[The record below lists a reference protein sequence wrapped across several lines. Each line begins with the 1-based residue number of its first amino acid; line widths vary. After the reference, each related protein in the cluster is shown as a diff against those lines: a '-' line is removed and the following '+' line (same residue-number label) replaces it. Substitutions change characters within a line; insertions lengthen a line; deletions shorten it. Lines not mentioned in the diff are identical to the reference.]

1 MEKEFFDVFP
11 NLKLKQELSELLE
24 EVIVTKVACNSAKTC
39 VRVYLKS
46 DRWIHKKHIFSLE
59 EQIQR
64 QCFPGLEVSVKVIEK
79 FHLSRQY
86 TPKNFLDTYRSSM
99 ELELRNY
106 NMLEYNLFKQAQIT
120 FPEDDCLNMALPDS
134 VISRQKSEI
143 LIEYLHKVFCERCG
157 MDLKVSL
164 DYVQTEESRYRKNA
178 AIQIRQEV
186 ANVLKHAR
194 LSTEEE
200 SAAPAPA
207 AEEKTGKE
215 AAAGKTSAARS
226 EKKAEAASEKKPF
239 EKKPF
244 EKKGKWGDFRGGF
257 RKDPNPDVIY
267 GRDFEDE
274 PIPLE
279 NIVQE
284 MGEVII
290 RCQVMD
296 VEAREIRNEKTILI
310 FPVTDF
316 TDSITVKMFLRN
328 EQVPEIKEHV
338 KKGAFLKIKGVTS
351 IDRFD
356 GELTIGSISGIKK
369 ISDFR
374 SYRVD
379 TSPQKRVELHCHT
392 KMSDMDG
399 VTEAKALVKRAYEWG
414 HPAIAITDHGVVQAF
429 PEANHCFDA
438 WGGCVPKD
446 SDFKVLY
453 GMEAYLVDDLKGMV
467 TNPKKQ
473 SLDGRFVVFD
483 IETTGFSP
491 LTCKI
496 IEIGAVL
503 VENGKI
509 TDRFSTF
516 VNPQV
521 PIPFR
526 IEQLTSINDSMVMNA
541 RPIEEILPEF
551 LKFCEG
557 ATMVAHNADF
567 DMSFIIENCNRMG
580 IPNDFTYV
588 DTVGMARFL
597 LPALNRFKLD
607 TVAKAVGVSLDHH
620 HRAVDDA
627 ECTARIFEKFVGM
640 CRERDITDVDKL
652 NEQGKVSPDTIK
664 KLPTYHAVIFMR
676 NETGRINLY
685 KLVSQ
690 SHIKY
695 FNHRPR
701 VPKSLFEAHREG
713 LLIGSACEA
722 GELYQALLRNAPE
735 QEIARLV
742 SFYDY
747 LEIQPLGNNM
757 FMVEDEKNDTIHSKE
772 DLIEINKKIVK
783 LGEQFNKPVVATC
796 DVHFMDP
803 QDEIYRRIIMAGSG
817 FKDADNQAPLYLRTT
832 EEMLEEFS
840 YLGSEKAEEVVI
852 TNTVKIADMIEKMS
866 PIHPDKYPPVIEN
879 SDQDLKDMCFQKA
892 HEMYGEVLPKIVE
905 DRLDKELN
913 SIISNGY
920 AVMYIIAQ
928 KLVWKSNADGY
939 LVGSRGSVGSS
950 LAATMSGIT
959 EVNPLP
965 PHYLCPNPECKYS
978 DFDSPE
984 IKAFSG
990 MAGCDMPDRICP
1002 KCGTRMTKQG
1012 FDIPFETF
1020 LGFKGDKEPDIDLN
1034 FSGMYQSHVHRYTE
1048 ELFGKENVFKA
1059 GTVSGLQD
1067 KTAYGYVKK
1076 YLEERG
1082 KTVNR
1087 AEENRLVMGC
1097 TGVKRTTGQHPG
1109 GMVVVPDTFD
1119 IYDFCAIQHPA
1130 DDVKGGLLTTHFE
1143 FKYLHDTLLKLD
1155 ELGHDVPTFYKF
1167 FEEYSGIP
1175 IDSVPMND
1183 EKVYSLLTSPEALG
1197 VTEEQIGSKTGT
1209 FGIPE
1214 MGTNFVRQML
1224 LDAQPKN
1231 FSELIQISGLS
1242 HGTDVWTGN
1251 ADELIRSGT
1260 CTIAEV
1266 IGCRDSIMLYLLRKG
1281 LEPKMSFDIMEA
1293 VRKGKVAK
1301 GGFKPG
1307 WEEAMREHDVP
1318 DWYIESCRKIKYMF
1332 PKAHAVA
1339 YLMAAIRLMWFKVY
1353 HPAIFYAVYFTVR
1366 GADIDYEAAVG
1377 GVRVAKQHLRDNEK
1391 IPKDERTAKDDDA
1404 LVSLQLENEMLQR
1417 GCEFLPIELGRSYAS
1432 KYVVEDG
1439 KVRLP
1444 FTAIRG
1450 LGDAAAVALEQATMH
1465 GQEYISVEEL
1475 QQASGVAQ
1483 SVFDKLRAVGALG
1496 SLPETSQV
1504 DLFSMI

>member
-120 FPEDDCLNMALPDS
+120 FPEDNCLNMVLPDS

-200 SAAPAPA
+200 SVAPASA

-215 AAAGKTSAARS
+215 AAAGKTVAARP

-374 SYRVD
+374 SSRMD

-526 IEQLTSINDSMVMNA
+526 IEQLTSINDSMVMDA

-1504 DLFSMI
+1504 DLFSMM